1 MQVNFNT
8 SFCNVTPNFGTL
20 KKIDFVGD
28 GLKNDYVAQ
37 KELLKIFDDKNVQ
50 ELFEN
55 FDGEVTF
62 TKTNPHDKRYA
73 LSYLDCSINLYDN
86 YPERAIEVVDK
97 YKEKAKIMGFSEKEI
112 KNMDFSFDTNNNK
125 INYLNKRV
133 EQNNVVDTTSD
144 LAKNLVKSVL
154 YGVQQRATISSVI
167 NQRANQ
173 KIKNLDTCLS
183 QMLIKAK
190 QEKQIARENS
200 IAQKD
205 VRSILKRLLG

>member
-1 MQVNFNT
+1 M
-8 SFCNVTPNFGTL
+8 
-20 KKIDFVGD
+20 
-28 GLKNDYVAQ
+28 AQ

-73 LSYLDCSINLYDN
+73 LSYLDCSINIYDN

-133 EQNNVVDTTSD
+133 EQNNVGDTTSD

-167 NQRANQ
+167 NQRANE

-205 VRSILKRLLG
+205 VKSILKRLLG